1 MALAPSTASSPTS
14 RQPGRPP
21 GSKGEL
27 TAERILDAA
36 EVLFAEKGYAGT
48 TLRDVAASVGIRIPS
63 LYNHFPSKDSLYVAV
78 LERVTGPVVELL
90 SGLVAPPP
98 ESDDRDTQRVIEEI
112 MDLLSKQPTLPR
124 LLQHETLTGG
134 QRLTP
139 MLRTA
144 FAPIF
149 SKASEVVAAREDTG
163 RWQPEQIPLLVL
175 ALYHI
180 VAGYFA
186 VAPLYQNLNGV
197 DLMTPE
203 ARALQTRFVAQV
215 ADALFSKAP

>member
-1 MALAPSTASSPTS
+1 MPPSPYTVSAATS
-14 RQPGRPP
+14 RPPGRPP
-21 GSKGEL
+21 GRKGEL

-36 EVLFAEKGYAGT
+36 EVLFSERGYAGT

-63 LYNHFPSKDSLYVAV
+63 LYNHFTSKDSLYAAV

-90 SGLVAPPP
+90 SGLVAPDRGA
-98 ESDDRDTQRVIEEI
+98 DDRDTHRVIEQI
-112 MDLLSKQPTLPR
+112 MDLLSKRPTLPR

-149 SKASEVVAAREDTG
+149 TKASEVVAAREDTG
-163 RWQPEQIPLLVL
+163 RWEPEQIPLLVL
-175 ALYHI
+175 AMYHI

-186 VAPLYQNLNGV
+186 IAPLYQNLNGV

>member
-1 MALAPSTASSPTS
+1 MPPAPSTASSATS

-27 TAERILDAA
+27 TAGRILDAA

-48 TLRDVAASVGIRIPS
+48 TLRDVATSVGIRIPS
-63 LYNHFPSKDSLYVAV
+63 LYNHFPSKDSLYAAV

-90 SGLVAPPP
+90 SGLVAVPP
-98 ESDDRDTQRVIEEI
+98 ESNDRDTHRVIEEI
-112 MDLLSKQPTLPR
+112 MDLLSKHPTLPR

-149 SKASEVVAAREDTG
+149 GKASEVVAARKDTS
-163 RWQPEQIPLLVL
+163 RWEPEQIPLLVL

-186 VAPLYQNLNGV
+186 IAPLYQNLNGV
-197 DLMTPE
+197 DLLTPE
-203 ARALQTRFVAQV
+203 ARALQTRFVAQL
-215 ADALFSKAP
+215 ADALFTEAP

>member
-1 MALAPSTASSPTS
+1 MPPSSSTASAAS
-14 RQPGRPP
+14 RQLGRPP

-36 EVLFAEKGYAGT
+36 EVLFAESGYAGT

-63 LYNHFPSKDSLYVAV
+63 LYNHFPSKDSLYAAV
-78 LERVTGPVVELL
+78 LERVTGPVVQLL

-98 ESDDRDTQRVIEEI
+98 ESNDRDTHRVIEEI
-112 MDLLSKQPTLPR
+112 MDLLSKHPTLPR

-163 RWQPEQIPLLVL
+163 RWKPEQIPLLVL
-175 ALYHI
+175 AMYHI

-186 VAPLYQNLNGV
+186 IAPLYQNLNGV
-197 DLMTPE
+197 DLLTPE

-215 ADALFSKAP
+215 ADALFTNAP